1 MGAPTVDGTAIGP
14 GMTGPPWRRV
24 VRCYGRRTLSERR
37 RRGKRPG
44 VNFKRVSAGSSPS
57 VIGSLGS
64 REDRGGAADDKQSAQ
79 GSNVQREM
87 FGHWEL
93 T

>member
-1 MGAPTVDGTAIGP
+1 
-14 GMTGPPWRRV
+14 
-24 VRCYGRRTLSERR
+24 
-37 RRGKRPG
+37 